1 MQIKRYYP
9 SSESFL
15 LQEVKEENLY
25 DYIFHG
31 FALVEIN
38 GARKYDSFTWNKPL
52 IAISQTPAIDEVMRK
67 KQKGKNNN
75 SNLIRLSV
83 KLRLIKIYY
92 GDNQSSWNMIS
103 KVLKKEEFKETIAN
117 YKNTI
122 NALLEKMFPLYKR

>member
-9 SSESFL
+9 SSDNFL
-15 LQEVKEENLY
+15 LSGVKKEDLY

-31 FALVEIN
+31 FALVEID
-38 GARKYDSFTWNKPL
+38 GVKKYVSFTWNKPL
-52 IAISQTPAIDEVMRK
+52 ITVSQTPAIDEVMKK

-75 SNLIRLSV
+75 SDLIRLSV
-83 KLRLIKIYY
+83 KLRLIKIHH

-103 KVLKKEEFKETIAN
+103 AVLTKEEFKETIAN

-122 NALLEKMFPLYKR
+122 NALLEKMFPLYKG